1 MASKI
6 AILTRRP
13 ILSGLIYGD
22 VIYLVMNFVIL
33 PVSGVPHPKSTTT
46 IATLVNGVLALML
59 CVGLPISVL
68 TARTYPRAIAVRS
81 LLGFNIQKIL
91 DTGSLMPDGEGTFHT

>member
-46 IATLVNGVLALML
+46 IAALVNGVLALML
-59 CVGLPISVL
+59 CIGLPISVL
-68 TARTYPRAIAVRS
+68 TARYLPARDR
-81 LLGFNIQKIL
+81 G
-91 DTGSLMPDGEGTFHT
+91 

>member
-1 MASKI
+1 MATKI

-33 PVSGVPHPKSTTT
+33 PVSSVPHPKSTTT
-46 IATLVNGVLALML
+46 IAALVNGVLALMQ
-59 CVGLPISVL
+59 CIGLPISVL
-68 TARTYPRAIAVRS
+68 TARYLPAHDR
-81 LLGFNIQKIL
+81 G
-91 DTGSLMPDGEGTFHT
+91 